1 MRGDPQNPIGNLD
14 VAQADTVARRNEMA
28 LARRLWFHESG
39 LCYDPA

>member
-14 VAQADTVARRNEMA
+14 VAHTVARRNEMA